1 MLSGG
6 LVAGLTDLPVELLQR
21 IAEFAMLSKDFRPP
35 NLSAV
40 GRLRSSC
47 RRLACALPVN
57 IPTAAF
63 HHYTILARDNKD
75 AIRKLWE
82 NERFATF
89 DCTCD
94 GLCPDESEWRPADDA
109 RAEPS
114 ATVCLWRLEFN
125 PCDFELA
132 TALGSGSIDLLHVF
146 EKAGLWELGILREAI
161 SQAAVPLG
169 RDDAYIEEV
178 AAVMSR
184 VPFAIP
190 TVSWVWIEA
199 CCVALRRRDFNLA
212 EKFALNILAIAFEYE
227 DHCRRHFET
236 LSTFIYR
243 AGWERGHDLLWDRC
257 VMPLLPLRQPGRM
270 ESVNFH
276 PLFGLAHGNHIRLA
290 AKLVSSHDWESFDI
304 AAGLAGAALSGNVGI
319 AALYLD
325 RLSSTSSIATIKA
338 LNTRLPFVMQGK
350 FKFDGCHDN
359 TFTPLEMACWQGHI
373 HVAKVLTSCPS
384 IKMGADRCAVVEDED
399 SIDYEKRPY
408 TELPLA
414 AGAGHADIVSHLIS
428 CGADL
433 RGNMS
438 DALVEALRANQLA
451 IARVLINSGCNI
463 NELLMEDDGTI
474 IEWTPLSV
482 ACAADHD
489 DKPNIPAINFCRT
502 HGAKPFMRD
511 IHAILRCDKEFV
523 PALDALSNPRWP
535 CDGPLTIVPFS
546 MHDLYEEHGIQAGKP
561 WGTEDFN
568 YWGLDRQQSQRSDSA
583 GPVVNAVT
591 LERGTAVIQK
601 LLAIGADIT
610 IEGPLALSCA
620 VSRILKD
627 ASDTNLHDSESV
639 KKAEDRIAVVRLLV
653 EAGVDLMVP
662 VKIKGLDAQ
671 TGMQALR
678 RAFTA
683 NEVEKMIYARRRRE
697 RALLMS

>member
-75 AIRKLWE
+75 AIRKLWK
-82 NERFATF
+82 NERFDTF

-125 PCDFELA
+125 HCDFELGCAIHGAYDADNRFEFWTIGKRA
-132 TALGSGSIDLLHVF
+132 TVLGSGSIDLLHAF

-178 AAVMSR
+178 AALMLR

-190 TVSWVWIEA
+190 TVSWVWIET

-212 EKFALNILAIAFEYE
+212 RKFALNILAIAFEYE

-236 LSTFIYR
+236 LSTFICR

-270 ESVNFH
+270 EPVNFH

-290 AKLVSSHDWESFDI
+290 AKLVSSHDWDSFDI
-304 AAGLAGAALSGNVGI
+304 AAGLAGAALSGNAGI

-338 LNTRLPFVMQGK
+338 LNARLPFVMQGK
-350 FKFDGCHDN
+350 FKFDGCSDN

-474 IEWTPLSV
+474 IEWTPLTV
-482 ACAADHD
+482 ACRHD

-502 HGAKPFMRD
+502 HGAKPAMRD
-511 IHAILRCDKEFV
+511 IHATLQCNENIV
-523 PALDALSNPRWP
+523 PALNALADPRWP
-535 CDGPLTIVPFS
+535 CDGPVTVVPFS

-561 WGTEDFN
+561 WGTEDFD
-568 YWGLDRQQSQRSDSA
+568 YWGLDRGQLQCNYSA
-583 GPVVNAVT
+583 VPLVNAVT
-591 LERGTAVIQK
+591 MEHGTAVIQK
-601 LLAIGADIT
+601 LLAIGADIA
-610 IEGPLALSCA
+610 IEG
-620 VSRILKD
+620 R
-627 ASDTNLHDSESV
+627 
-639 KKAEDRIAVVRLLV
+639 
-653 EAGVDLMVP
+653 
-662 VKIKGLDAQ
+662 
-671 TGMQALR
+671 
-678 RAFTA
+678 
-683 NEVEKMIYARRRRE
+683 
-697 RALLMS
+697 